1 MEQTKSGLVVED
13 IKGNQL
19 YGILLTARGEQKSY
33 PDTEILR
40 KIRAA
45 EDFYEKNLN
54 IFLGIK
60 RIKCGAHERG
70 VAIDPNAAIPEI
82 EEPGYDYDRDWY
94 LGDKW
99 GGFKLRNRPVVP
111 DPNAP
116 SGITQLFFA
125 FPSAEQKLFN
135 VPQQWLK
142 VDFKNGQINVI
153 PTNAAIY
160 ASFNAFFLSIASGG
174 AYGLPKVIFVDYL
187 AGYDP
192 TRLRRDNADLLE
204 GIMLRTLLFL
214 GGIIGN
220 VPFAGVGSTS
230 IGLDGLSHS
239 RGFAGGKYGRYSGQI
254 QLAVEQEK
262 EIRES
267 FRAHEKSVIFVTV

>member
-1 MEQTKSGLVVED
+1 MPED
-13 IKGNQL
+13 VTQDML
-19 YGILLTARGEQKSY
+19 YGILLQARGEAGPY

-54 IFLGIK
+54 IFIGIK
-60 RIKCGAHERG
+60 RCISGATERG
-70 VAIDPNAAIPEI
+70 IIVNPDAEPPEI

-99 GGFKLRNRPVVP
+99 GAMRLRHRPVVP
-111 DPNAP
+111 DRSTA
-116 SGITQLFFA
+116 SGITQFYFA
-125 FPSAEQKLFN
+125 FPSAETKLFN
-135 VPQQWLK
+135 VPQQWIK
-142 VDFKNGQINVI
+142 PDFQFGQLNII

-192 TRLRRDNADLLE
+192 ARFRMDHADLLE
-204 GIMLRTLLFL
+204 GIKLRTLLLL

-220 VPFAGVGSTS
+220 IPFAGVQSS
-230 IGLDGLSHS
+230 AISLDGLSHS
-239 RGFAGGKYGRYSGQI
+239 RGFVGGKYGRYSGMI
-254 QLAVEQEK
+254 TLAMEQEK
-262 EIRES
+262 DIRET
-267 FRAHEKSVIFVTV
+267 FRNHEKGIVWTAV